1 MERFLAL
8 LTAVFAWVMIANLS
22 YYTRKDSMC
31 VYKHIHIW

>member
-8 LTAVFAWVMIANLS
+8 LTAVFAWVMITNLS
-22 YYTRKDSMC
+22 YHTRKDYMC